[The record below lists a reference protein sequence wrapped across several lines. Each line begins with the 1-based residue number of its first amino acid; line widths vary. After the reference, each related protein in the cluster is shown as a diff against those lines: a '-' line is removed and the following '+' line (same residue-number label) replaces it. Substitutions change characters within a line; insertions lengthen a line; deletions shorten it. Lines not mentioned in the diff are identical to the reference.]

1 MKPSG
6 YPSVLDVCEPMTQ
19 LNSRRQ
25 AVLSV
30 VVQEYISSAIPVG
43 SRTVVETYG
52 LQVSA
57 ATIRNEM
64 KALEEHGLLTHPH
77 TSAGRVPTEEGYRY
91 FVEHLLPDQPLAAD
105 DQRMIQHMFHQVH
118 READEW
124 AQLAAAVLAHTA
136 QMGAVATPPRSD
148 HCRFKHIELV
158 EVRDSLVLLVLVLH
172 QGIVKQQMLSVDF
185 GISQEELSQISNM
198 LNDQLANLTISEMNT
213 SRLPLSALGS
223 QVLSVVESIMSRED
237 MPGSE
242 QIYREGL
249 SHILMQPEFT
259 HTEEAQHLMTVLEQ
273 LPVLGSIFEGVRQRD
288 GVQIL
293 IGGDGRYE
301 PLRELSL
308 VLSRYG
314 VDSSAT
320 GVLGIVGPVRMAYG
334 RTIPLVRYMSQVM
347 SDLVGQWYGDS

>member
-1 MKPSG
+1 M
-6 YPSVLDVCEPMTQ
+6 
-19 LNSRRQ
+19 
-25 AVLSV
+25 
-30 VVQEYISSAIPVG
+30 
-43 SRTVVETYG
+43 
-52 LQVSA
+52 
-57 ATIRNEM
+57 
-64 KALEEHGLLTHPH
+64 
-77 TSAGRVPTEEGYRY
+77 
-91 FVEHLLPDQPLAAD
+91 
-105 DQRMIQHMFHQVH
+105 
-118 READEW
+118 
-124 AQLAAAVLAHTA
+124 
-136 QMGAVATPPRSD
+136 ATPPRSD

-347 SDLVGQWYGDS
+347 SDLVGQWYGEG

>member
-1 MKPSG
+1 
-6 YPSVLDVCEPMTQ
+6 MTE

-25 AVLSV
+25 AVLAV
-30 VVQEYISSAIPVG
+30 VVQEYIASATPVG
-43 SRTVVETYG
+43 SRTVVQTYG
-52 LQVSA
+52 LHVSP

-118 READEW
+118 RETDEW

-136 QMGAVATPPRSD
+136 QMGAVATPVRAD
-148 HCRFKHIELV
+148 RCRFKHIELV

-172 QGIVKQQMLSVDF
+172 QGIVKQQMLTVDY
-185 GISQEELSQISNM
+185 GITQDELSSISNL
-198 LNDQLANLTISEMNT
+198 LNDQLTNLTISEIDA
-213 SRLPLSALGS
+213 RHLSLSELGQ
-223 QVLSVVESIMSRED
+223 QVLSVVETIMGRED
-237 MPGSE
+237 TPGSE
-242 QIYREGL
+242 QIYRDGL

-259 HTEEAQHLMTVLEQ
+259 HAEEAHQLMAVLEQ

-314 VDSSAT
+314 VESSAT

-347 SDLVGQWYGDS
+347 SDLVGQWYGEG

>member
-1 MKPSG
+1 
-6 YPSVLDVCEPMTQ
+6 MTE
-19 LNSRRQ
+19 LNPRQQ
-25 AVLSV
+25 AVLAV
-30 VVQEYISSAIPVG
+30 VVQEYIASATPVG

-52 LQVSA
+52 LQVSP

-64 KALEEHGLLTHPH
+64 KLLEEQGLLTHPH

-124 AQLAAAVLAHTA
+124 AQPAAAVLAHTSH
-136 QMGAVATPPRSD
+136 MGAVATPARAER
-148 HCRFKHIELV
+148 CRFKHIELV
-158 EVRDSLVLLVLVLH
+158 EVRDGLVLLVLVLH
-172 QGIVKQQMLSVDF
+172 QGIVRQQMLNVDF
-185 GISQEELSQISNM
+185 GVTQDELSQVSNL
-198 LNDQLANLTISEMNT
+198 LNNQLANLTISEMDAR
-213 SRLPLSALGS
+213 RLL
-223 QVLSVVESIMSRED
+223 LSVLGEHVLAVVQNIMNRED
-237 MPGSE
+237 TPGSE
-242 QIYREGL
+242 QIYRDGL

-259 HTEEAQHLMTVLEQ
+259 QAEEAQNLMTVLEQ
-273 LPVLGSIFEGVRQRD
+273 LPVLGSIFESVRQRE

-314 VDSSAT
+314 ADRSAT
-320 GVLGIVGPVRMAYG
+320 GVLGIVGPVRMPYS

-347 SDLVGQWYGDS
+347 SNLVSQWYGEG